1 MSKKSFKGSAM
12 LNPVPSVLITSKNK
26 EEKVNVFT
34 VGWIGVACTHPPMI
48 SVAIRPERLSYK
60 YIKENG
66 EFVVNLPSRDLVKA
80 VDFCGVK
87 SGTTVDKIKEMNFTL
102 EDSDNISVPYIDECP
117 ITLECKVKNIIPLGS
132 HDLFLAEILSVHVEK
147 DLIDEKG
154 KIHYEKANLI
164 CYSHGEYFG
173 VSKKVLGNFGF
184 SIRKKKKKKKQ
195 NFKKKNK

>member
-132 HDLFLAEILSVHVEK
+132 HDLFLAEILSVHVEE

-195 NFKKKNK
+195 NFKKKKK